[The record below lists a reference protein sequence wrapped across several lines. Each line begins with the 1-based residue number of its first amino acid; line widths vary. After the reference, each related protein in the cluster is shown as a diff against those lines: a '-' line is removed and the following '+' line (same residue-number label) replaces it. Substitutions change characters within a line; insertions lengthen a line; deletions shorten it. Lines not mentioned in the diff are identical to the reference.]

1 LKSKIPH
8 FKSEDEEA
16 RYWETHAVTD
26 HLDELVEVEYEIE
39 ITSPRRNKKPINIR
53 VDEDALDAIKD
64 IAGELRIPYQTLIG
78 SWLVEK
84 LRKDYPE
91 ALRKHIRSTKG

>member
-1 LKSKIPH
+1 MKPTIPH
-8 FKSEDEEA
+8 FNSEEEEA
-16 RYWETHAVTD
+16 RYWETHSITD
-26 HLDELVEVEYEIE
+26 HLDELVEVKDKVE
-39 ITSPRRNKKPINIR
+39 ITAPRRGKKPINIR

-64 IAGELRIPYQTLIG
+64 IAGELRIPYQTLIR

-91 ALRKHIRSTKG
+91 ALGKHTRPLKR